1 MEFKK
6 PKFWDLKKPNF
17 FAYLLLPLTIF
28 VRINNFSLNFSRKKQ
43 NQKIKSIC
51 VGNIYLGGTGKTPST
66 IKIYNLIKKFGT
78 NVVVGKKFYKSQVDE
93 AIILKKQTELI
104 LGKSRKEIIQKG
116 EKNHND
122 VVIFDDGLQDRNI
135 LYDLKIVCFDAV
147 KYVGNNFLIPAGP
160 LREKINSL
168 KKYDCIFLKDGN
180 INKKKIIY
188 PIKKINKKIKIFYTY
203 FKIKNL
209 EKFRKTSRYL
219 VFSGI
224 GNPDGFKQNLLKNK
238 FNIVK
243 EIIFPDH
250 FNYSKRDIQKIK
262 DQAKKLKAK
271 IITTEKDFVKISK
284 VDQKNINFLKV
295 ELMIKNEKDFI
306 KFLKLKIYEK
316 R

>member
-147 KYVGNNFLIPAGP
+147 KYVGNNF
-160 LREKINSL
+160 
-168 KKYDCIFLKDGN
+168 
-180 INKKKIIY
+180 
-188 PIKKINKKIKIFYTY
+188 
-203 FKIKNL
+203 
-209 EKFRKTSRYL
+209 
-219 VFSGI
+219 
-224 GNPDGFKQNLLKNK
+224 
-238 FNIVK
+238 
-243 EIIFPDH
+243 
-250 FNYSKRDIQKIK
+250 
-262 DQAKKLKAK
+262 
-271 IITTEKDFVKISK
+271 
-284 VDQKNINFLKV
+284 
-295 ELMIKNEKDFI
+295 
-306 KFLKLKIYEK
+306 
-316 R
+316 